1 MNFNK
6 IKNIYLPEGEVV
18 KITNNN
24 NNNQVL
30 WEKTYVYT
38 LISNGT

>member
-24 NNNQVL
+24 NQVL

>member
-6 IKNIYLPEGEVV
+6 VKNIYLPEGEVV
-18 KITNNN
+18 KIT